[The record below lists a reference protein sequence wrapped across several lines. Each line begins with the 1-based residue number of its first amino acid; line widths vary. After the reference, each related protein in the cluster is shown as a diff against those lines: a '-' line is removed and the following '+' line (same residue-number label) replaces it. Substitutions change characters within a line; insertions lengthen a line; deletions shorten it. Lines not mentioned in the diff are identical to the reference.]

1 MMTKQSPI
9 GDRLQALRQFMAQQN
24 LDAFII
30 PHDDEYLG
38 EYTPPEAER
47 LAWISGFN
55 GSAGVAVVLTES
67 AALFVDGRYT
77 VQARNQVDETL
88 FSLHHLIEEPYLTWL
103 AGQLDRKQRV
113 GLDPRLHSLSG
124 YLKAKC
130 CLGQKDI
137 ELVTLEKNPIDG
149 LWQDRPAPGKAPAL
163 LYPESLAGQSSTQKR
178 EALACELRKQGLD
191 AALLTQADAINWLLN
206 LRGHDIPCL
215 PVVLGFAVLYSN
227 ASLELF
233 TDTDKLD
240 IGSFTSHA
248 GFDVTVYP
256 LDKLG
261 SVLTRMGED
270 KLRVLA
276 DADHSNAW
284 SQLTLQKAGATL
296 VDGTDPCQL
305 PKARKNASELAGML
319 EAHRKDAVAMC
330 RFLAWLD
337 DLVARDGR
345 ADEGS
350 LADRLALFRQ
360 EQVDYLEPSFD
371 SISALGPNA
380 AMCHYKHTNGEPRA
394 LGQDGMYLI
403 DSGGQYLQGTT
414 DITRTVKVGEVSDEM
429 RQQFTRVLQGHI
441 AIDRVRFP
449 KGTAGIQLD
458 VLARLPLWQAGFNYD
473 HGTGHGVG
481 HFLSVHEGPQRIA
494 SKGSLTPLE
503 PGMVL
508 SNEPGYYREE
518 AFGIR
523 CENLVVVEACP
534 DEGEVTRYQ
543 FRRLTLVP
551 FDVRLLAQEL
561 LDDSQRQWINDYHAQ
576 VWQEIGPL
584 LDDETRAWLQQ
595 ATAPH

>member
-9 GDRLQALRQFMAQQN
+9 GDRLQALRQLMAQHH

-30 PHDDEYLG
+30 PHEDEYLG

-47 LAWISGFN
+47 LAWLTGFT
-55 GSAGVAVVLTES
+55 GSAGLAVVLAES

-77 VQARNQVDETL
+77 VQAKNQVDEAL
-88 FSLHHLIEEPYLTWL
+88 FSLHHLIDEPYLTWL

-113 GLDPRLHSLSG
+113 GLDPRLHSLAS
-124 YLKAKC
+124 YQKAKAS
-130 CLGQKDI
+130 LGQKEI
-137 ELVTLEKNPIDG
+137 ELVTVEKNPIDA

-163 LYPESLAGQSSTQKR
+163 LYPESLAGQSSTHKR

-191 AALLTQADAINWLLN
+191 AALLTQADSINWLLN
-206 LRGHDIPCL
+206 VRGHDIPCL
-215 PVVLGFAVLYSN
+215 PVMLGFAVLYSN

-248 GFDVTVYP
+248 GFDITVYP

-270 KLRVLA
+270 GLRVLA
-276 DADHSNAW
+276 DANQANAW

-305 PKARKNASELAGML
+305 PKACKNASELAGMV
-319 EAHRKDAVAMC
+319 EAHQKDAVAMC

-345 ADEGS
+345 ADEAS
-350 LADRLALFRQ
+350 LADRLAQFRQ

-380 AMCHYKHTNGEPRA
+380 AMCHYQHTHGEPRA
-394 LGQDGMYLI
+394 LGQDGLYLI

-414 DITRTVKVGEVSDEM
+414 DITRTVKVGEVTDEM

-494 SKGSLTPLE
+494 SKGSLTPLA

-508 SNEPGYYREE
+508 SNEPGYYREA

-523 CENLVVVEACP
+523 SENLLVVEPCAE
-534 DEGEVTRYQ
+534 EGEVTRYQ

-551 FDVRLLAQEL
+551 FDVRLLALEL
-561 LDDSQRQWINDYHAQ
+561 LDESERQWINDYHAQ
-576 VWQEIGPL
+576 IWQEIGPR
-584 LDDETRAWLQQ
+584 LDDETRDWLRQ
-595 ATAPH
+595 ATAPL